1 MLKHRKIKLM
11 NELLEEFDP
20 ISYDTW
26 LNQLKKDLKDKS
38 LDDLVSNPEPD
49 LSIRAYHHRE
59 TVSASPLNTGFYKM
73 NNDWKIRQIYSSDE
87 EKNHIILEALNQGI
101 EGLGLQVLAQTDF
114 DALTKGILFEH
125 IETDITFADLH
136 TAISFQSP
144 ESAILN
150 FDVIALNSTEG
161 SNEFSLAD
169 FFAFYRAHPTNRSI
183 WISGTIYGEAGAST
197 VQELAYTLN
206 HLNEYMHL
214 LRTKGISLK
223 EINEKIV
230 IELTVNDNYFVNIAK
245 FRVIHALVRHV
256 FLQYDSAH
264 NYTPVLIFAKT
275 NIRHL
280 AVNDQN
286 NNVLRETT
294 QAMSAVIGGCDVL
307 TVSHLEIGSAQER
320 ARTRRI
326 AKNIQLIL
334 KEEAY
339 LNRVVDPSHG
349 AYFIEDLSQQL
360 IEKSWHLF
368 CETENAGGLILELM
382 ANKIQ
387 TQINDNKKQLIAD
400 LMNQSKTFLGINKH
414 PNSMEKWVDISPI
427 TPTTVPIDFEPL
439 RPFYLENQYIKT
451 VNTHG

>member
-1 MLKHRKIKLM
+1 M
-11 NELLEEFDP
+11 
-20 ISYDTW
+20 
-26 LNQLKKDLKDKS
+26 
-38 LDDLVSNPEPD
+38 
-49 LSIRAYHHRE
+49 
-59 TVSASPLNTGFYKM
+59 
-73 NNDWKIRQIYSSDE
+73 
-87 EKNHIILEALNQGI
+87 
-101 EGLGLQVLAQTDF
+101 
-114 DALTKGILFEH
+114 
-125 IETDITFADLH
+125 
-136 TAISFQSP
+136 
-144 ESAILN
+144 
-150 FDVIALNSTEG
+150 
-161 SNEFSLAD
+161 
-169 FFAFYRAHPTNRSI
+169 
-183 WISGTIYGEAGAST
+183 
-197 VQELAYTLN
+197 
-206 HLNEYMHL
+206 
-214 LRTKGISLK
+214 
-223 EINEKIV
+223 

-439 RPFYLENQYIKT
+439 RPFYLENQYIKI

>member
-26 LNQLKKDLKDKS
+26 LNQLKIDLNDKS

-49 LSIRAYHHRE
+49 LSIRAYYHRE
-59 TVSASPLNTGFYKM
+59 TASASPLNTGFHKM
-73 NNDWKIRQIYSSDE
+73 NNDWKIRQIYSSDQ
-87 EKNHIILEALNQGI
+87 EKNHVILEALNQGI
-101 EGLGLQVLAQTDF
+101 EGLGLHVIAQTDF
-114 DALTKGILFEH
+114 DALTKGVLFEH
-125 IETDITFADLH
+125 IETDIAFEDLH
-136 TAISFQSP
+136 TALSFQSP

-150 FDVIALNSTEG
+150 FDVITLNSTEG
-161 SNEFSLAD
+161 SNKFSLAD
-169 FFAFYRAHPTNRSI
+169 FYAFYKVHPTNRSV
-183 WISGTIYGEAGAST
+183 WVSGTIYGEAGAST

-206 HLNEYMHL
+206 HLNEYIHHL
-214 LRTKGISLK
+214 LNEGIALN
-223 EINEKIV
+223 EINKKVV
-230 IELTVNDNYFVNIAK
+230 IELSVNENYFVNIAK
-245 FRVIHALVRHV
+245 FRVIHDLVRHV
-256 FLQYDSAH
+256 FQQYDSAH
-264 NYTPVLIFAKT
+264 DYTPVLIFAKT

-349 AYFIEDLSQQL
+349 AYFIEDLSRQL

-368 CETENAGGLILELM
+368 CETENAGGLILELI
-382 ANKIQ
+382 ANRIQ
-387 TQINDNKKQLIAD
+387 AQINDNKKQLIAD
-400 LMNQSKTFLGINKH
+400 LRNQSKTFLGINKH
-414 PNSMEKWVDISPI
+414 PNAMEKWVDISPI
-427 TPTTVPIDFEPL
+427 TPPPVLIDFEPL

-451 VNTHG
+451 VKAHG

>member
-59 TVSASPLNTGFYKM
+59 TVSASPLNTGFHKM
-73 NNDWKIRQIYSSDE
+73 NNDWKISQIYSSDE
-87 EKNHIILEALNQGI
+87 EKNHVILEALNQGI
-101 EGLGLQVLAQTDF
+101 EGLGLHVLAQTDF

-125 IETDITFADLH
+125 IETDITFEDLH

-387 TQINDNKKQLIAD
+387 AQINDNKKQLIAD